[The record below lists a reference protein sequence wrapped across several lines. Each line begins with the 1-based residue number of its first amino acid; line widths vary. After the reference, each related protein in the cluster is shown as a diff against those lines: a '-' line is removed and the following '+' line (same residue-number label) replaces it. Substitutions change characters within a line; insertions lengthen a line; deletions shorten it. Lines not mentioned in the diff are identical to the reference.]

1 MRLGPRSSPSNIRVR
16 VIGVGQEWRGDDAA
30 GLLVARRL
38 REMLAKHSAPASAWR
53 QVQVLES
60 SGFICDLLDAWQETE
75 VVILADA
82 VRSGGRPGE
91 IYRFPLHEGPLPAEQ
106 FPAPSTHLW
115 GVAQAVALAGVLQAL
130 PPYLVVYGLEGKDFG
145 LGRPSSA
152 EMGRAVSE
160 VTRRIILE
168 IMEYLGQSAPD
179 SREEIV

>member
-1 MRLGPRSSPSNIRVR
+1 MRLGPRSSPSNIRLL

-38 REMLAKHSAPASAWR
+38 REMLAPQSAPASAWR

-60 SGFICDLLDAWQETE
+60 SGFICDLLNAWHETE
-75 VVILADA
+75 AVILADA

-91 IYRFPLHEGPLPAEQ
+91 IYRFPLHEGPLPAEL

-130 PPYLVVYGLEGKDFG
+130 PPYLVVYGIEGKDFG
-145 LGRPSSA
+145 LGRPPSA

-160 VTRRIILE
+160 VARRIILE
-168 IMEYLGQSAPD
+168 IMEHLGQSAPD
-179 SREEIV
+179 SRPEIG